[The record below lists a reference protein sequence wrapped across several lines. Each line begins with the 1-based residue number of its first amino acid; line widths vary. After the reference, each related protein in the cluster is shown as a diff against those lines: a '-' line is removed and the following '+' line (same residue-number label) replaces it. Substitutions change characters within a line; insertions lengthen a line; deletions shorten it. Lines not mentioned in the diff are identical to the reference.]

1 MIGIDPTKAAEI
13 QRQKFKAARQAQVDA
28 ITVEV
33 DGMVFQGDEVSQGRM
48 ARAAVALN
56 DTETVLWVLANN
68 APVQV
73 TKAQLLEA
81 LRLAGA
87 AQAAIWVQP

>member
-1 MIGIDPTKAAEI
+1 MITVNQEKLKPILRE
-13 QRQKFKAARQAQVDA
+13 RFKRERQALVDA

-33 DGMVFQGDEVSQGRM
+33 EGMVFQGDEVSQGRM

-56 DTETVLWVLANN
+56 EGETVVWVLANN
-68 APVQV
+68 QAVQV
-73 TKAQLLEA
+73 NKAQLTEA

-87 AQAAIWVQP
+87 AQAAIWVQ

>member
-1 MIGIDPTKAAEI
+1 MITINQEKLKPILRE
-13 QRQKFKAARQAQVDA
+13 RFKMERQALVDA

-33 DGMVFQGDEVSQGRM
+33 EGMVFQGDEVSQGRM

-56 DTETVLWVLANN
+56 DTETVLWVLADNT
-68 APVQV
+68 PVQV

-87 AQAAIWVQP
+87 AQAAIWVQ